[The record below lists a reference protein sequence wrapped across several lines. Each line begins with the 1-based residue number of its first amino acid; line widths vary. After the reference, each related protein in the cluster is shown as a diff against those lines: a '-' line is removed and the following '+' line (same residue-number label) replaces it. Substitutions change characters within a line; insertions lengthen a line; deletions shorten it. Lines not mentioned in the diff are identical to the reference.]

1 MRSQLSPFAI
11 ALTKA
16 IKEQTVTITNNSQSA
31 SVMVCA
37 GTPLVEATPP
47 VQQETSAPLSM
58 GIGRAYERFLE
69 MPGAFVLAALWVAG
83 AALLGWCALVLYIA
97 ASVLVQTVAEL
108 L

>member
-1 MRSQLSPFAI
+1 M
-11 ALTKA
+11 
-16 IKEQTVTITNNSQSA
+16 TITNDSQSA
-31 SVMVCA
+31 SVKVSA

-83 AALLGWCALVLYIA
+83 AALLGSCALVLYIA